1 LGLSEEQVPP
11 ERFVH
16 LPVGSPDA
24 RGSAFGVFNA
34 GFGLAWFAGS
44 AAMGSLHD
52 HSIPSLV
59 ILSIS
64 LQSAAVPVFF
74 AAHSRVNT

>member
-1 LGLSEEQVPP
+1 
-11 ERFVH
+11 
-16 LPVGSPDA
+16 
-24 RGSAFGVFNA
+24 
-34 GFGLAWFAGS
+34 
-44 AAMGSLHD
+44 MGSLHD